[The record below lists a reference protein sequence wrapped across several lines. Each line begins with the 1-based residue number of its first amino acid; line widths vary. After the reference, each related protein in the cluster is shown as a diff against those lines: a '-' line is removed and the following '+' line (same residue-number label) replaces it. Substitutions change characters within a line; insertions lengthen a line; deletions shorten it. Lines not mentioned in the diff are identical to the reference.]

1 MTDVTIRAA
10 LARLAEQELL
20 DVIGELRAP
29 AEERPDLNLRGQLWR
44 EDRLAQRLEIVLKRV
59 RKIGGAE

>member
-29 AEERPDLNLRGQLWR
+29 DGWRMHERV
-44 EDRLAQRLEIVLKRV
+44 AQRLETVLKRV
-59 RKIGGAE
+59 RRIRGLND

>member
-29 AEERPDLNLRGQLWR
+29 AEERPDLARGR
-44 EDRLAQRLEIVLKRV
+44 GRGRRLAHQ
-59 RKIGGAE
+59 GGEAGAA